1 MVYFTIE
8 FIAKVVIWG
17 MLYLVWRHAGITY
30 ENWEYWVSILLIS
43 VFSAIPSVR
52 GA

>member
-1 MVYFTIE
+1 MTYFAMV
-8 FIAKVVIWG
+8 FIAKVIIWC

-30 ENWEYWVSILLIS
+30 KNWEYWVSILLIS
-43 VFSAIPSVR
+43 VFDAIPSVR